1 MTRFAS
7 HITAAAIAVVLTF
20 ASFQTI
26 VSVPLSGAGGSSA
39 PSMVA

>member
-26 VSVPLSGAGGSSA
+26 VSVPPVGASGSS
-39 PSMVA
+39 PSSMVA